1 MVDIGIAELSKN
13 PAILDKLDSIATI
26 VNKKNKE
33 VKGYFI
39 PKSYDEY
46 LNEVMENIEKSKKIE
61 LLKRVAKASKKDVI
75 GDGAVAD
82 GIE

>member
-26 VNKKNKE
+26 KKNKE

-46 LNEVMENIEKSKKIE
+46 LKKLIKEIEYKNF
-61 LLKRVAKASKKDVI
+61 LKRNKELVSSQE
-75 GDGAVAD
+75 DGTLLD
-82 GIE
+82 GLDDEY

>member
-13 PAILDKLDSIATI
+13 PAILDKLDEVATI

-33 VKGYFI
+33 IKGYFI
-39 PKSYDEY
+39 PKSYNKY
-46 LNEVMENIEKSKKIE
+46 LKSLIEEIEKNKKIE

>member
-46 LNEVMENIEKSKKIE
+46 LKSLLEEMEYKKF
-61 LLKRVAKASKKDVI
+61 LKRNKELISVEEDDTLL
-75 GDGAVAD
+75 DGLD
-82 GIE
+82 DEY

>member
-13 PAILDKLDSIATI
+13 PAILDKLDSIAAI

-33 VKGYFI
+33 IKGYFI

-46 LNEVMENIEKSKKIE
+46 LKSLIEEMEMSKKIE

-75 GDGAVAD
+75 GDGTVAD